1 MTIQFAHFDSGA
13 CFGMGDVEPR
23 KGNVFPQHGR
33 ARSTGDYPH
42 LCSSNMDTVAVR
54 CWFVPFK
61 FESDKLALGI
71 GFSFYECVATDEV
84 IFF

>member
-1 MTIQFAHFDSGA
+1 MTIQFTHFDSGA
-13 CFGMGDVEPR
+13 RFCVRDVEPR
-23 KGNVFPQHGR
+23 EGNVFSQHRG

-42 LCSSNMDTVAVR
+42 LCSSNMNTVAVR
-54 CWFVPFK
+54 RRLIPFK
-61 FESDKLALGI
+61 FEADKLALGV